1 MFENYLKVAV
11 RNLIKFKMF
20 SFLNISGLAIGMSC
34 CILVFL
40 YIQDEIGYDQF
51 HEKSNRI
58 YRVLREREANS
69 GETHTHPGTS
79 GALAPSLLKDFS
91 EIQSAVRTWDI
102 DTWINYKDKWFKQ
115 QFMMTDSKIFE
126 IFSFPFVKGDPRT
139 ALVEPYTIVLTQEMA
154 NKFFPDEDPIGRTII
169 VEHRYFR
176 GDYKITGV
184 LKNIPINS
192 TIQFDFLASSASS
205 EWRQKE
211 FAGNVWERWQRE
223 SGWLPIE
230 TFILLQEGYPPSELE
245 QKLSDFMLRYMGEE
259 IQSNNVYHLQPIN
272 RIHLY
277 SNVDYGMTM
286 YSDISYIYL
295 LSTLAFF
302 ILLIAGINFVN
313 LATARATT
321 RAMEVGMRKV
331 VGANRRILI
340 VQFLG
345 ESFLLSLLALLLAL
359 SFVELFLPTFN
370 AFTLKALSLNIQNEP
385 LLVGLSGIT
394 VLVGLFSGIYP
405 AFVLSAFE
413 PMDIL
418 KGGKLVSTKN
428 NARFRKGLVIF
439 QSSISVICI
448 IGTITI
454 FNQMKYMR
462 NKDLGFNKDQVMILE
477 LYMTD
482 RSLTSNYRAIHQE
495 FIKHPD
501 ILAATASHTLPN
513 IGWGERW
520 VVYPEGSNSDGW
532 EMNILAADEDFLNFF
547 DIKVKEGR
555 NFSSDIGRD
564 TTSAYILNETAVKQ
578 LGWEKP
584 IGKQFEWN
592 DRPGKVIGVVED
604 FHLLSLHEKIGP
616 VFVCMWVPKWNYIS
630 LKIRKDNIA
639 NTIQF
644 VENQWKRLIPNF
656 PFNFHFLD
664 ENIDKWNYEAEI
676 KLEKMLRLVSL
687 LTIFVA
693 CLGLFGLTA
702 FTVQYRTHEMSIR
715 KVLGASKFNIW
726 WLLVRDFLGLILL
739 TNIIAWPIAF
749 FVMEAWLQD
758 FHYRVHVDLITL
770 ILGGGISLMI
780 ALLTIVYHTLK
791 TALLNPIH
799 HLRYK

>member
-11 RNLIKFKMF
+11 RNLFKFKMF
-20 SFLNISGLAIGMSC
+20 SFLNISGLAIGMAC
-34 CILVFL
+34 CILAFL

-69 GETHTHPGTS
+69 GESHTQPGTS

-102 DTWINYKDKWFKQ
+102 DTWINYKEKWFQ
-115 QFMMTDSKIFE
+115 QKFMMTDSKIFE
-126 IFSFPFVKGDPRT
+126 IFSFPFVKGDPGT
-139 ALVEPYTIVLTQEMA
+139 ALIDPYTVVLTQEMA
-154 NKFFPDEDPIGRTII
+154 NKFFPDENPIGRTIT

-211 FAGNVWERWQRE
+211 FAGIVWERWQRE

-230 TFILLQEGYPPSELE
+230 TFILLQEGYPPAKLE
-245 QKLSDFMLRYMGEE
+245 QKLGDFMLRYMGEE
-259 IQSNNVYHLQPIN
+259 VQSHNVYHLQSIN

-277 SNVDYGMTM
+277 SNADHGMTM
-286 YSDISYIYL
+286 HSDISYIYL
-295 LSTLAFF
+295 LSTLALF
-302 ILLIAGINFVN
+302 ILLLACINFVN

-359 SFVELFLPTFN
+359 SLVELFLPAFN
-370 AFTLKALSLNIQNEP
+370 AFTLKALSLNIQNGS

-428 NARFRKGLVIF
+428 STRFRKGLVIF

-448 IGTITI
+448 IGTITVY
-454 FNQMKYMR
+454 NQMDYMR
-462 NKDLGFNKDQVMILE
+462 NKDLGFDKDHVMVLE
-477 LYMTD
+477 LYQTD
-482 RSLTSNYRAIHQE
+482 RTLAGNYRAIHQE
-495 FIKHPD
+495 FLKHPD
-501 ILAATASHTLPN
+501 ILAATASHSLPN
-513 IGWGERW
+513 IWSAERW
-520 VVYPEGSNSDGW
+520 VVYPEGSHSDGW
-532 EMNILAADEDFLNFF
+532 EMSILAVDENFLNFF
-547 DIKVKEGR
+547 DIGIKDGR

-578 LGWEKP
+578 LGWEQP
-584 IGKQFEWN
+584 IGKRFEWN

-604 FHLLSLHEKIGP
+604 FHMQSLHEKIGP
-616 VFVCMWVPKWNYIS
+616 VFVCMWVPKWNNLS

-644 VENQWKRLIPNF
+644 VENQWKRLIPNL
-656 PFNFHFLD
+656 PFNFYFLD
-664 ENIDKWNYEAEI
+664 ENIDKLNYEAEI
-676 KLEKMLRLVSL
+676 KLEKILRLASL
-687 LTIFVA
+687 ITIFVA

-726 WLLVRDFLGLILL
+726 WLLVKDFLGLILL

-758 FHYRVHVDLITL
+758 FHYRVHVDLTTL
-770 ILGGGISLMI
+770 ILGGGITLMI

-791 TALLNPIH
+791 TALLNPIQ

>member
-20 SFLNISGLAIGMSC
+20 SFLNISGLAIGMAC

-69 GETHTHPGTS
+69 GESQTHPGTS
-79 GALAPSLLKDFS
+79 GALAPALLKDFS

-115 QFMMTDSKIFE
+115 KFMMTDSKIFE

-139 ALVEPYTIVLTQEMA
+139 ALVEPYTIVLTREMA
-154 NKFFPDEDPIGRTII
+154 NKFFPDENPMGRTIT

-184 LKNIPINS
+184 LENIPINS

-211 FAGNVWERWQRE
+211 FAGTVWERWQRE

-230 TFILLQEGYPPSELE
+230 TFILLQEGNPPSKLE
-245 QKLSDFMLRYMGEE
+245 QKLSTFMLRYMGEE
-259 IQSNNVYHLQPIN
+259 IQSNNVYHLQPLN

-370 AFTLKALSLNIQNEP
+370 AFTLKALSLNIQNGF
-385 LLVGLSGIT
+385 LLIGLSGIT

-418 KGGKLVSTKN
+418 KGGKLASTEN

-495 FIKHPD
+495 LLKHPD

-547 DIKVKEGR
+547 DIEIKEGR
-555 NFSSDIGRD
+555 NFSSGIARD

-592 DRPGKVIGVVED
+592 DRP
-604 FHLLSLHEKIGP
+604 EK
-616 VFVCMWVPKWNYIS
+616 
-630 LKIRKDNIA
+630 
-639 NTIQF
+639 
-644 VENQWKRLIPNF
+644 
-656 PFNFHFLD
+656 
-664 ENIDKWNYEAEI
+664 
-676 KLEKMLRLVSL
+676 
-687 LTIFVA
+687 
-693 CLGLFGLTA
+693 
-702 FTVQYRTHEMSIR
+702 
-715 KVLGASKFNIW
+715 
-726 WLLVRDFLGLILL
+726 
-739 TNIIAWPIAF
+739 
-749 FVMEAWLQD
+749 
-758 FHYRVHVDLITL
+758 
-770 ILGGGISLMI
+770 
-780 ALLTIVYHTLK
+780 
-791 TALLNPIH
+791 
-799 HLRYK
+799 